1 MQKGQAGRE
10 KKEAEGGGRVRCGC
24 WEIDMRPTEVE
35 DMLSRMRAENRGV
48 LIQVFR
54 MGRPPNC
61 AAVEMI
67 VTQTL
72 AVAGT
77 PSTLAEK
84 PELDLLLRLAGTRQ
98 IGDAF
103 KRIGYK
109 GGMEEGDDGEEGITA
124 ATGGSGSGKG
134 KAPKKLFM
142 VAASAQG
149 EDAFNLLL
157 QRIAGDRRFKP
168 VRKKPLEKADLETV
182 ERAALLAA

>member
-1 MQKGQAGRE
+1 MREGQARWE
-10 KKEAEGGGRVRCGC
+10 EKEAEGGGGRVRCGC
-24 WEIDMRPTEVE
+24 WEIDMRPTEIE
-35 DMLSRMRAENRGV
+35 GELSRMRTENASV

-109 GGMEEGDDGEEGITA
+109 GGMEEGDDGEEATTSPT
-124 ATGGSGSGKG
+124 TGGGEG

-142 VAASAQG
+142 VAASGQG
-149 EDAFNLLL
+149 EDAFDLLL

-168 VRKKPLEKADLETV
+168 VPKKPLEKADLETV